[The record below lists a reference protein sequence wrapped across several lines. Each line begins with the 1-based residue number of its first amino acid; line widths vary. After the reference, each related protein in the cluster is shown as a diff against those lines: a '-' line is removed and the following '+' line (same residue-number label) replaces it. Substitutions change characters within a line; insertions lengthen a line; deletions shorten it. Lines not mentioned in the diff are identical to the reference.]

1 LPFLF
6 AILFVG
12 VLLEDLKSQNIPK
25 SHSAK
30 RVGNPVPI
38 FIFLTIKDTIHPRNL
53 RRDIYY
59 SKLIT
64 ILILYRA
71 NLSQNWIALIKTKP
85 IFAIADLEIA
95 VEKLPE

>member
-38 FIFLTIKDTIHPRNL
+38 FIFLT
-53 RRDIYY
+53 
-59 SKLIT
+59 
-64 ILILYRA
+64 
-71 NLSQNWIALIKTKP
+71 
-85 IFAIADLEIA
+85 
-95 VEKLPE
+95 